1 MNKTLVLSLTAD
13 DKPGIVETI
22 ANTVNRHHGNWLES
36 QLAQL
41 AGKFAGVISVSIA
54 NENIEDLRKTLNTLE
69 KQGIYIQVDQIDQSQ
84 DTQAEGAL
92 GQLLITGP
100 DRVGIVKEVSKA
112 LADQSINVY
121 SLNTWL
127 SSMPYSGDPL
137 FEAEASIL
145 IPEHV
150 DTHAIQD
157 KLDAIADN
165 LGIDVSLNL
174 DFS

>member
-13 DKPGIVETI
+13 DKPGIIEIV
-22 ANTVNRHHGNWLES
+22 ANTVTQFQGNWLES

-41 AGKFAGVISVSIA
+41 AGKFAGVISISVSS
-54 NENIEDLRKTLNTLE
+54 EHVEPLRSALTELAQN
-69 KQGIYIQVDQIDQSQ
+69 QIFIQIDEL
-84 DTQAEGAL
+84 TPAESNDIEGSLA
-92 GQLLITGP
+92 QLLITGP
-100 DRVGIVKEVSKA
+100 DRVGIVKEISKA
-112 LADQSINVY
+112 LAGQSINVY

-137 FEAEASIL
+137 FEAEASII
-145 IPEHV
+145 IPEKV
-150 DTHAIQD
+150 DIHTIQD